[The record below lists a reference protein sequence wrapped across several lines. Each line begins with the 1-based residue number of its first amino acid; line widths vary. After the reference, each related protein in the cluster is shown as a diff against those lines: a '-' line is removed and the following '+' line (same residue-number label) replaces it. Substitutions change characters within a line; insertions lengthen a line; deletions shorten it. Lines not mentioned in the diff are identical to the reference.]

1 MGIIKEDGT
10 ASFYLACKNRVK
22 TKHCHSSSI
31 NPIIYETRLNV
42 EFSHIEKAN
51 NTFLQ
56 AGNLRVHARHPTNS
70 AGFCK
75 FKIEYS
81 LQHPAEI
88 FASCRIL

>member
-1 MGIIKEDGT
+1 MAVT
-10 ASFYLACKNRVK
+10 
-22 TKHCHSSSI
+22 SI
-31 NPIIYETRLNV
+31 NPIIYELRLNV

-56 AGNLRVHARHPTNS
+56 AGNLRVHARRPTNS

-75 FKIEYS
+75 FKTEYS

-88 FASCRIL
+88 FGSCRNIFILPNSLIRQRCNTTL